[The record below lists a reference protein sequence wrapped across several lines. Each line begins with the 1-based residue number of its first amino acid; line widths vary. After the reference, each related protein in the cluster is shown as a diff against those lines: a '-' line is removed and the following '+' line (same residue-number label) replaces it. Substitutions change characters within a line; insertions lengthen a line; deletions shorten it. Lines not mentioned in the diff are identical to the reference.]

1 MKFLNLEFTV
11 VKLLLL
17 THIQIILGEHLNGP
31 SLFSDVLVSQV
42 CDKYLEI
49 NYGKISRFH

>member
-1 MKFLNLEFTV
+1 MKFLNLEFSV
-11 VKLLLL
+11 VELL
-17 THIQIILGEHLNGP
+17 TYIQIILGEHLNGP
-31 SLFSDVLVSQV
+31 SLFSDLLVSQV

>member
-11 VKLLLL
+11 VELL
-17 THIQIILGEHLNGP
+17 TYIQIILGDWKHLNGP
-31 SLFSDVLVSQV
+31 SLFSDLLVSQV